1 MADRLVTVFGGSGFI
16 GRHLVQRL
24 AAKGYRVRV
33 AVRRPNEAMFLKPLG
48 AVGQIQLMQANIRD
62 AASVK
67 AAVSG
72 ADAVV
77 NLVGVLYESGAQKFT
92 SLQEEGAG
100 LIAEAA
106 AAAGV
111 GRLIHLSAIGA
122 DAASPARYGRT
133 KARGEARVKA
143 AYPAATI
150 FRPSVVFG
158 PDDGF
163 YNRFA
168 GLAKMLWVLP
178 LIGGDTK
185 FQPVYVGDVGDA
197 IMAALENPAA
207 AGKTYELGG
216 PTIYTLRQ
224 VHAYVF
230 QEIGVSRPLIPLPFF
245 VAKALALF
253 LQWLP
258 TPPLTVDQVR
268 LLARDNVVTGTN
280 GLKTLGITPTPA
292 EAIAP
297 TYLKRY
303 RKLGQF
309 ARPSAE

>member
-48 AVGQIQLMQANIRD
+48 AVGQIQLAQANVRD

-72 ADAVV
+72 SHTVI
-77 NLVGVLYESGAQKFT
+77 NLIGILYETGAQKFAA
-92 SLQEEGAG
+92 LQEEGAG

-111 GRLIHLSAIGA
+111 SRLVHLSALGA
-122 DAASPARYGRT
+122 DAASPSRYART

-178 LIGGDTK
+178 LIGGETK
-185 FQPVYVGDVGDA
+185 FQPVYVGDVADA
-197 IMAALENPAA
+197 IMAALENPAT

-216 PTIYTLRQ
+216 PTVYSLRQ
-224 VHAYVF
+224 VHDYVF
-230 QEIGVSRPLIPLPFF
+230 QEIGVTRPLIPLPFF
-245 VAKALALF
+245 IAKLWAFF
-253 LQWLP
+253 LQILP

-268 LLARDNVVTGTN
+268 LLGSHNVVSGTN
-280 GLKTLGITPTPA
+280 GLKTLDITPTPA

-309 ARPSAE
+309 TRPSAE

>member
-48 AVGQIQLMQANIRD
+48 AVGQIQLMQANMRD

-72 ADAVV
+72 AEAVV
-77 NLVGVLYESGAQKFT
+77 NLVGILYETGAQKFAA
-92 SLQEEGAG
+92 LQDEGAG

-111 GRLIHLSAIGA
+111 GRLVHLSALGA
-122 DAASPARYGRT
+122 DAASSARYART

-143 AYPAATI
+143 AYPAAVI

-185 FQPVYVGDVGDA
+185 FQPVYVGDVADA
-197 IMAALENPAA
+197 IMAALESPAA
-207 AGKTYELGG
+207 AGQTYELGG

-224 VHAYVF
+224 VYEYVF
-230 QEIGVSRPLIPLPFF
+230 QEIGVARPLIPLPFF
-245 VAKALALF
+245 AAKILAFF
-253 LQWLP
+253 LQILP

-268 LLARDNVVTGTN
+268 LLARDNVVTGTG
-280 GLKTLGITPTPA
+280 GLTTLGIAPTPA
-292 EAIAP
+292 ESIAP

>member
-33 AVRRPNEAMFLKPLG
+33 AVRRPNEAMYLKPLG
-48 AVGQIQLMQANIRD
+48 AVGQIQLMQANVRD
-62 AASVK
+62 AASVQ
-67 AAVSG
+67 AAVNG
-72 ADAVV
+72 AEAVV
-77 NLVGVLYESGAQKFT
+77 NLVGILHEAGTQKFDA
-92 SLQEEGAG
+92 LQDEGAG

-111 GRLIHLSAIGA
+111 RRLIHLSALGA
-122 DAASPARYGRT
+122 DALSPARYARS

-143 AYPAATI
+143 AYPAAAI

-168 GLAKMLWVLP
+168 GLAKILWVLP

-185 FQPVYVGDVGDA
+185 FQPVYVGDVADA
-197 IMAALENPAA
+197 ILAALENPAA
-207 AGKTYELGG
+207 AGQTYELGG
-216 PTIYTLRQ
+216 PTVYTLRQ
-224 VHAYVF
+224 VYEYVF

-245 VAKALALF
+245 AAKILAFF
-253 LQWLP
+253 LQLLP

-268 LLARDNVVTGTN
+268 LLKRDNVVAGTN
-280 GLKTLGITPTPA
+280 GLKALGITPTPA

-297 TYLKRY
+297 TYLRRY

-309 ARPSAE
+309 SRPSAE